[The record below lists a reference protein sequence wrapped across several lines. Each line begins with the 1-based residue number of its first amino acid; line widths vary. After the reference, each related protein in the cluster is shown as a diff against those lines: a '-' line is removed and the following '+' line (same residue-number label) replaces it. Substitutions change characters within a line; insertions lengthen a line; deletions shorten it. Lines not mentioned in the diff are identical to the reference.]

1 MLKCFV
7 KLEQKQTVLM
17 LMITTSTTINNLNY
31 LNQNSEG
38 ISNEAYNDLDSMFY
52 ESIKSQLD
60 QLKRNPEDETI
71 NRILAYSKS
80 L

>member
-17 LMITTSTTINNLNY
+17 LMITTSTTIHNLNY
-31 LNQNSEG
+31 LNQNAEG